1 MLLSDPAAVDL
12 PAEIRAPWTKMGPC
26 NNVPPAIATV
36 LQLQVRFNRVVL
48 GRASVRRGWL
58 VYRLDP
64 QHVLQGTN
72 TIGLRVHGRQ
82 VNVEKLVVEKLELHV
97 NYRAEHVQ

>member
-1 MLLSDPAAVDL
+1 
-12 PAEIRAPWTKMGPC
+12 MGPC

-82 VNVEKLVVEKLELHV
+82 VNVEKLELHV